1 MKCTNGLIWGLW
13 SADPSWVCNSNGCG
27 LQDSGSGW
35 KQGNV
40 FLFMLSGHC
49 TCHREGVNP
58 RATNL
63 HQPAQSLFPSFQLSP
78 QKIWLFLRLLPTFF
92 WHKGSKAITLFVW
105 EQWGKTNRRAC
116 GACYKLG
123 KKGQM
128 NMELFICK
136 RQKIN
141 FLYNISLR
149 TKNILS
155 N

>member
-1 MKCTNGLIWGLW
+1 MKRTNGLIWGLW

-78 QKIWLFLRLLPTFF
+78 QKIWLFLRSLPTFF
-92 WHKGSKAITLFVW
+92 WHKGSKANTYYLSESSEAKRTEEPVERVIN
-105 EQWGKTNRRAC
+105 WGKKASVKWTWDC
-116 GACYKLG
+116 LSVKG
-123 KKGQM
+123 KHT
-128 NMELFICK
+128 FFCTI
-136 RQKIN
+136 
-141 FLYNISLR
+141 
-149 TKNILS
+149 
-155 N
+155 